1 MSSIP
6 SHPLSIDLNAVSL
19 KCDIKGIPVWYKK
32 LETEIAKSIDKNVEL
47 HEICFSLSWRTP
59 VHGEEVPIDTIV
71 GEFSRT
77 VEYLTGMIAKYKH
90 CRTINVTHKD
100 YAPVVIV
107 TFVATSCY

>member
-1 MSSIP
+1 M
-6 SHPLSIDLNAVSL
+6 
-19 KCDIKGIPVWYKK
+19 
-32 LETEIAKSIDKNVEL
+32 
-47 HEICFSLSWRTP
+47 
-59 VHGEEVPIDTIV
+59 HGEEVPVDVIV